1 MYTVNQILIVCLVVV
16 HCAFIYSTPV
26 PESTGKPSDNNILD
40 DNVDQYV
47 DQRQNGTENLR
58 IHMNDLTLM
67 VAPSDG
73 ILQLMSA
80 SASDLLNSNNDASNS
95 NSNKPGASTT
105 YSSDCGNN
113 DPVAKCK
120 QQTHKK

>member
-1 MYTVNQILIVCLVVV
+1 MYTVSQILIVCLVVA
-16 HCAFIYSTPV
+16 HFAFINSNPV
-26 PESTGKPSDNNILD
+26 PESTGKPTDNTLD
-40 DNVDQYV
+40 DNVDQV
-47 DQRQNGTENLR
+47 IDQRQNGTENLR

-80 SASDLLNSNNDASNS
+80 SASDLLNSNNESSNS